1 MICRADQ
8 PLGLSEISRATE
20 IDKATVL
27 RLLSTLEAS
36 RLVHRDPSSRKYGPG
51 SGIWRMSSSWRTD
64 LKSVAQPILESLCDA
79 TEESVSLTCRSGNER
94 IVIMATSAPHELR
107 VVPSMTRVL
116 PIYSGASGKVFMA
129 FFNDEE
135 CERIIQ
141 ETSLKPVNEKSVT
154 DPKVFR
160 AQLDE
165 VRHQGYAVSI
175 GDVTQGTG
183 AIAAPVFDDTGIVAT
198 VSLRAP
204 DIRMPA
210 ERINQL
216 APLVVKAAQAITNEL
231 TRDPQIIRTA

>member
-27 RLLSTLEAS
+27 RLLSTLEGS

-79 TEESVSLTCRSGNER
+79 TEESVSLVCRSGNER
-94 IVIMATSAPHELR
+94 IVIMATSAQHELR

-116 PIYSGASGKVFMA
+116 PIYAGASGRVFMA
-129 FFNDEE
+129 NLPEEE
-135 CERIIQ
+135 CEQIIQ
-141 ETSLKPVNEKSVT
+141 ETSLKPVNEKSIT

-165 VRHQGYAVSI
+165 VRKDGFSVSF
-175 GDVTQGTG
+175 GDVTQGTA
-183 AIAAPVFDDTGIVAT
+183 AIAAPVFDESGIVAAI
-198 VSLRAP
+198 SLRAP
-204 DIRMPA
+204 DIRMPE
-210 ERINQL
+210 ERIKQL
-216 APLVVKAAQAITNEL
+216 TPLVVKAAQAITSEL
-231 TRDPQIIRTA
+231 TREPKISRTA